1 MWDGEN
7 FITQQEFSNRFGYY
21 PRQMLDYNVICN
33 ALRAFGIEREIPE
46 ENNLEELTPPCVQE
60 KLSTMN
66 RKCFYEIGHTTE
78 EPHINNFWLRKYQI
92 DLSQGYWNVAPECTK
107 ETRLRVLQWKILHN
121 IWPTNIMLK
130 KMGIK
135 QTENCSWCG
144 VKDFSEHFFFSCTA
158 LKGLWQLIKS
168 KIEIHLGIKINLDEK
183 TVMLGMLTRDELT
196 KNQINTIN
204 HAILIG
210 KLTVSKFKYGNSK
223 LIENTFE
230 SECSYRK
237 LWRTGK

>member
-1 MWDGEN
+1 MWDGDN
-7 FITQQEFSNRFGYY
+7 FIAQQEFSNRFGYY

-66 RKCFYEIGHTTE
+66 RKFFYEIGHTTE
-78 EPHINNFWLRKYQI
+78 TPYNFWLRKYQLVI
-92 DLSQGYWNVAPECTK
+92 SQGYWNIAPECNK

-183 TVMLGMLTRDELT
+183 TVMLGMLTRDKHNKSRNTHWETYSL
-196 KNQINTIN
+196 KIQIW
-204 HAILIG
+204 
-210 KLTVSKFKYGNSK
+210 KLKVN
-223 LIENTFE
+223 
-230 SECSYRK
+230 
-237 LWRTGK
+237 